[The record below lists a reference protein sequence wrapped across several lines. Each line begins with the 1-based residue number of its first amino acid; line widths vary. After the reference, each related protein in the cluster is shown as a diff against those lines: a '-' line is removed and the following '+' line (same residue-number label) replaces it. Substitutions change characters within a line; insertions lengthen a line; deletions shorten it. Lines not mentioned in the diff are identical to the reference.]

1 MKPLSTVRCVATSPS
16 PLRGGLGWGFLILL
30 LIISCSRNDIT
41 TDPSCRL
48 AFSADTIQFDT
59 VFTTLGSATHRLMV
73 YNPNKQ
79 AIRTNIALA
88 GGSNSPFRLNIDGLA
103 AESAQDVEI
112 AARDS
117 LYIFV
122 EVTIDPQNSDLP
134 VVIGDSILFETN
146 TNRQRVR
153 LEAYGQDVFILRN
166 EIVGNI
172 TWTGPKP
179 YLVYGQLTVD
189 TLETLRIEAGVHVY
203 LNKEAGIHVK
213 GSLVAEGT
221 ADNPI
226 VFTGDRLEK
235 MYRDI
240 PGQWGSI
247 IFGTASRDNLLR
259 HVEIRNGTNG
269 LVFGNPRYEQI
280 PAITLDAVAVTNI
293 SNAGI
298 TILAADVDAVN
309 CLATNCGSHA
319 IGLFCGGSSRFIYCT
334 VANNYSP
341 YIRRT
346 STAALMVSQTYAD
359 IEGKIPGNVFFGN
372 SIIYGTM
379 SNEIDVAEADT
390 YMFDRCLLR
399 TTMDTTTS
407 GFVNVLVNSDPLFI
421 GPSDGNFRLKEES
434 PVRDAGNSSIGASI
448 TEDMDGNN
456 RIYGPAPDMGAYEWV
471 PE

>member
-1 MKPLSTVRCVATSPS
+1 
-16 PLRGGLGWGFLILL
+16 LGWFFLL
-30 LIISCSRNDIT
+30 LFILSCSRNDIT
-41 TDPSCRL
+41 TDPGCRL
-48 AFSADTIQFDT
+48 AFSADTVQFDT
-59 VFTTLGSATHRLMV
+59 VFTMLGSATHRLMV

-88 GGSNSPFRLNIDGLA
+88 GGSSSPFRLNIDGLA
-103 AESAQDVEI
+103 AESAKGVEI

-117 LYIFV
+117 MYIFV
-122 EVTIDPQNSDLP
+122 EVTVDPQNSDLP

-146 TNRQRVR
+146 TNRQRVC
-153 LEAYGQDVFILRN
+153 LEAYGQDVYILRN
-166 EIVGNI
+166 ETVGAT
-172 TWTGPKP
+172 TWAGPKP

-203 LNKEAGIHVK
+203 LHRDAGIHVK

-221 ADNPI
+221 ADQPI
-226 VFTGDRLEK
+226 VMTGDRLEK

-247 IFGTASRDNLLR
+247 TFGTASRDNLLR

-269 LVFGNPRYEQI
+269 LVFGNPRYGQI
-280 PAITLDAVAVTNI
+280 PAITLDAVAVTNM

-298 TILAADVDAVN
+298 TVFAADVDAVN
-309 CLATNCGSHA
+309 CLAANCGSHVV
-319 IGLFCGGSSRFIYCT
+319 GLFGGGTSRFAYCT

-346 STAALMVSQTYAD
+346 STAVLTVNQTYSD

-379 SNEIDVAEADT
+379 SNEIDVNGADAC
-390 YMFDRCLLR
+390 MFDRCLLR
-399 TTMDTTTS
+399 TAMDTATS
-407 GFVNVLVNSDPLFI
+407 GFANVLVNTDPMFI
-421 GPSDGNFRLKEES
+421 EPSKANFRLKEKS
-434 PVRDAGNSSIGASI
+434 PARDAGDSGIVPPV
-448 TEDMDGNN
+448 TEDIDGNS
-456 RIYGPAPDMGAYEWV
+456 RTVGPAPDLGAYEWR